1 MSYFLITFA
10 VMAVSLLLIYRAA
23 RFFGLQVDRRALVL
37 CAFMAVG
44 VNFTSIFLS
53 NVLTLDHLLVIIGLV
68 LLAAALV
75 TIFNEYLLRHRTAA
89 LVGLDAPL
97 SEALAFATEVTEG
110 TEISP
115 AKYMEHS
122 EASGVHPAAPTEKTG
137 EPSPRKPSL
146 LPTGTSPAKPKEAAL
161 ETSSLSSKT
170 EDEKRGARQAKK
182 NDRDGAKDSPSAL
195 MAATEPLV
203 ADARQ
208 ALKTHRAS
216 PKTAAPSAAL
226 EIKTENVSQTGS
238 EKAPAALYENED
250 GESGADLAAALA
262 ASFSAKPESTVA
274 TLPNRS
280 IPTVRAT
287 PARGR
292 SAKRQPGAL
301 PAKSSRFI
309 IPTRPSQKV
318 ASCSQEPLPDK
329 TTSLGVALSR
339 LHSLDDHLDYAF
351 EQKSRRRFANAILA
365 YRQALEKFRND
376 PYSPFIAIEL
386 GNIYKETGAYADA
399 ISIFRNAL
407 QLPAIKGQDGIRAE
421 FQKNIAYLGTV
432 LHILTRHRRPNTP
445 FSEIPPD
452 CQREIESAF
461 AAEPSGKYQ
470 RTGGKTNDQKKRR
483 NP

>member
-1 MSYFLITFA
+1 
-10 VMAVSLLLIYRAA
+10 MAVSLLLIYRAA

-44 VNFTSIFLS
+44 VNFASIFLS

-75 TIFNEYLLRHRTAA
+75 TIFNEYLLRHQTAA
-89 LVGLDAPL
+89 LVGVDAPL
-97 SEALAFATEVTEG
+97 SGALAFATEVTED

-115 AKYMEHS
+115 AKYMGHS
-122 EASGVHPAAPTEKTG
+122 EASEPPLAAPTEKAD
-137 EPSPRKPSL
+137 EPSPGKLSL
-146 LPTGTSPAKPKEAAL
+146 LPAETLPAKPKEATL
-161 ETSSLSSKT
+161 ETSSLPNKT

-182 NDRDGAKDSPSAL
+182 NDRDGAKGRPSAFID
-195 MAATEPLV
+195 ATEALV

-208 ALKTHRAS
+208 TLKTHRAS
-216 PKTAAPSAAL
+216 PKTAAPFAAL
-226 EIKTENVSQTGS
+226 EIKAENVSQKGS
-238 EKAPAALYENED
+238 EKASAVLYENVD

-262 ASFSAKPESTVA
+262 ASFSAKSESTVA
-274 TLPNRS
+274 ISPNRS

-301 PAKSSRFI
+301 SAKASRGINPAKPSR
-309 IPTRPSQKV
+309 KV
-318 ASCSQEPLPDK
+318 ISYSQEPLPDK
-329 TTSLGVALSR
+329 TASVGVALSR

-351 EQKSRRRFANAILA
+351 EQKSRRRFTNAILA